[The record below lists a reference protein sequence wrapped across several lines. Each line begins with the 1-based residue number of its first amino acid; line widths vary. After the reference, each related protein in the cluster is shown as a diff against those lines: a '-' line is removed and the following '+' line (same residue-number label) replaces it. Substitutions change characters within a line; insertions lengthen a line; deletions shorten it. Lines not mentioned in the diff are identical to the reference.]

1 MTKVTRDI
9 IVILPSFVF
18 VVSNPSVLLKQTG
31 VSDNGRCADILM
43 LQEEWNNKRLQVW
56 INYVESVDH
65 L

>member
-18 VVSNPSVLLKQTG
+18 VVSNPWVSLKQTG

-43 LQEEWNNKRLQVW
+43 LQEELQVW